1 MRQKGLLIVIS
12 GPSGCGKGTICK
24 ELRARHPE
32 IKVSVSTTTREIRAG
47 EVEGRDY
54 RYISK
59 EEFERQV
66 QEGEFL
72 EYARIY
78 SGNYYGTPKRYV
90 KETLLAGDETEN
102 KETALSGSN
111 SVEEESEPNEP
122 NHFEK
127 DIEKA
132 VEEVKEKFEEGV
144 FIFLVPPSMEELHRR
159 LVQRGRETPELIM
172 ERFKSAYEEMNFIN
186 RYNYVVTNDKVDEAI
201 KKIEAIIAAEK
212 CRVVRNEALL
222 HEILDG
228 GI

>member
-24 ELRARHPE
+24 ELRERHPE

-90 KETLLAGDETEN
+90 KETLLAGDDLILEIDIQG
-102 KETALSGSN
+102 ALQ
-111 SVEEESEPNEP
+111 
-122 NHFEK
+122 
-127 DIEKA
+127 
-132 VEEVKEKFEEGV
+132 VKEKFEEGV

>member
-12 GPSGCGKGTICK
+12 GPAGCGKGTICK

-78 SGNYYGTPKRYV
+78 SGNYYGTPKKYV
-90 KETLLAGDETEN
+90 KETLMAGDDLILEIDIQG
-102 KETALSGSN
+102 ALQ
-111 SVEEESEPNEP
+111 
-122 NHFEK
+122 
-127 DIEKA
+127 
-132 VEEVKEKFEEGV
+132 VKEKFEEGV

>member
-78 SGNYYGTPKRYV
+78 SGNYYGTPKKYV
-90 KETLLAGDETEN
+90 KETLMAGDDLILEIDIQG
-102 KETALSGSN
+102 ALQ
-111 SVEEESEPNEP
+111 
-122 NHFEK
+122 
-127 DIEKA
+127 
-132 VEEVKEKFEEGV
+132 VKEKFEEGV

-172 ERFKSAYEEMNFIN
+172 ERFKSTYEEMNFIN

>member
-78 SGNYYGTPKRYV
+78 SGNYYGTPKKYV
-90 KETLLAGDETEN
+90 KETLMAGDDLILEIDIQG
-102 KETALSGSN
+102 ALQ
-111 SVEEESEPNEP
+111 
-122 NHFEK
+122 
-127 DIEKA
+127 
-132 VEEVKEKFEEGV
+132 VKEKFEEGV

-186 RYNYVVTNDKVDEAI
+186 RYNYVVTNNKVNEAI

>member
-24 ELRARHPE
+24 ELSARHPE

-90 KETLLAGDETEN
+90 KETLLAGDDLILEIDIQG
-102 KETALSGSN
+102 ALQ
-111 SVEEESEPNEP
+111 
-122 NHFEK
+122 
-127 DIEKA
+127 
-132 VEEVKEKFEEGV
+132 VKEKFEEGV

>member
-78 SGNYYGTPKRYV
+78 SGNYYGTPKKYV
-90 KETLLAGDETEN
+90 KETLMAGDDLILEIDIQG
-102 KETALSGSN
+102 ALQ
-111 SVEEESEPNEP
+111 
-122 NHFEK
+122 
-127 DIEKA
+127 
-132 VEEVKEKFEEGV
+132 VKEKFEEGV

-212 CRVVRNEALL
+212 CRSSSSFGL
-222 HEILDG
+222 
-228 GI
+228 

>member
-78 SGNYYGTPKRYV
+78 SGNYYGTPKKYV
-90 KETLLAGDETEN
+90 KETLMAGDDLILEIDIQG
-102 KETALSGSN
+102 ALQ
-111 SVEEESEPNEP
+111 
-122 NHFEK
+122 
-127 DIEKA
+127 
-132 VEEVKEKFEEGV
+132 VKEKFEEGV

-212 CRVVRNEALL
+212 CRVCLL
-222 HEILDG
+222 YTSDG
-228 GI
+228 AG

>member
-47 EVEGRDY
+47 EVEGKDY

-78 SGNYYGTPKRYV
+78 SGNYYGTPKKYV
-90 KETLLAGDETEN
+90 KETLLAGDDLILEIDIQG
-102 KETALSGSN
+102 ALQ
-111 SVEEESEPNEP
+111 
-122 NHFEK
+122 
-127 DIEKA
+127 
-132 VEEVKEKFEEGV
+132 VKEKFEEGV

>member
-1 MRQKGLLIVIS
+1 M
-12 GPSGCGKGTICK
+12 
-24 ELRARHPE
+24 
-32 IKVSVSTTTREIRAG
+32 
-47 EVEGRDY
+47 
-54 RYISK
+54 
-59 EEFERQV
+59 
-66 QEGEFL
+66 
-72 EYARIY
+72 
-78 SGNYYGTPKRYV
+78 
-90 KETLLAGDETEN
+90 AGDDLILEIDIQG
-102 KETALSGSN
+102 ALQ
-111 SVEEESEPNEP
+111 
-122 NHFEK
+122 
-127 DIEKA
+127 
-132 VEEVKEKFEEGV
+132 VKEKFEEGV

>member
-1 MRQKGLLIVIS
+1 M
-12 GPSGCGKGTICK
+12 
-24 ELRARHPE
+24 
-32 IKVSVSTTTREIRAG
+32 
-47 EVEGRDY
+47 
-54 RYISK
+54 
-59 EEFERQV
+59 
-66 QEGEFL
+66 

-78 SGNYYGTPKRYV
+78 SGNYYGTPKKYV
-90 KETLLAGDETEN
+90 KETLMAGDDLILEIDIQG
-102 KETALSGSN
+102 ALQ
-111 SVEEESEPNEP
+111 
-122 NHFEK
+122 
-127 DIEKA
+127 
-132 VEEVKEKFEEGV
+132 VKEKFEEGV

>member
-1 MRQKGLLIVIS
+1 VRQKGLLIVIS

-78 SGNYYGTPKRYV
+78 SGNYYGTPKKYV
-90 KETLLAGDETEN
+90 KETLLAGDDLILEIDIQG
-102 KETALSGSN
+102 ALQ
-111 SVEEESEPNEP
+111 
-122 NHFEK
+122 
-127 DIEKA
+127 
-132 VEEVKEKFEEGV
+132 VKEKFEEGV

>member
-1 MRQKGLLIVIS
+1 MLIVIS

-78 SGNYYGTPKRYV
+78 SGNYYGTPKKYV
-90 KETLLAGDETEN
+90 KETLMAGDDLILEIDIQG
-102 KETALSGSN
+102 ALQ
-111 SVEEESEPNEP
+111 
-122 NHFEK
+122 
-127 DIEKA
+127 
-132 VEEVKEKFEEGV
+132 VKEKFEEGV

>member
-1 MRQKGLLIVIS
+1 M
-12 GPSGCGKGTICK
+12 
-24 ELRARHPE
+24 
-32 IKVSVSTTTREIRAG
+32 
-47 EVEGRDY
+47 EGRDY

-78 SGNYYGTPKRYV
+78 SGNYYGTPKKYV
-90 KETLLAGDETEN
+90 KETLMAGDDLILEIDIQG
-102 KETALSGSN
+102 ALQ
-111 SVEEESEPNEP
+111 
-122 NHFEK
+122 
-127 DIEKA
+127 
-132 VEEVKEKFEEGV
+132 VKEKFEEGV

-201 KKIEAIIAAEK
+201 KKIEVQGSA
-212 CRVVRNEALL
+212 
-222 HEILDG
+222 
-228 GI
+228 

>member
-78 SGNYYGTPKRYV
+78 SGNYYGTPKKYV
-90 KETLLAGDETEN
+90 KETLMAGDDLILEIDIQG
-102 KETALSGSN
+102 ALQ
-111 SVEEESEPNEP
+111 
-122 NHFEK
+122 
-127 DIEKA
+127 
-132 VEEVKEKFEEGV
+132 VKEKFEEGV

-222 HEILDG
+222 HEILNG

>member
-24 ELRARHPE
+24 ELRAMHPE

-78 SGNYYGTPKRYV
+78 SGNYYGTPKKYV
-90 KETLLAGDETEN
+90 KETLMAGDDLILEIDIQG
-102 KETALSGSN
+102 ALQ
-111 SVEEESEPNEP
+111 
-122 NHFEK
+122 
-127 DIEKA
+127 
-132 VEEVKEKFEEGV
+132 VKEKFEEGV

>member
-32 IKVSVSTTTREIRAG
+32 INVSVSTTTREIRAG

-78 SGNYYGTPKRYV
+78 SGNYYGTPKKNV
-90 KETLLAGDETEN
+90 KETLKAGDDLILEIDIQG
-102 KETALSGSN
+102 ALQ
-111 SVEEESEPNEP
+111 
-122 NHFEK
+122 
-127 DIEKA
+127 
-132 VEEVKEKFEEGV
+132 VKEKFEEGV

>member
-90 KETLLAGDETEN
+90 QETLLAGDDLILEIDIQG
-102 KETALSGSN
+102 ALQ
-111 SVEEESEPNEP
+111 
-122 NHFEK
+122 
-127 DIEKA
+127 
-132 VEEVKEKFEEGV
+132 VKEKFEEGV

>member
-24 ELRARHPE
+24 ELRARYPE

-78 SGNYYGTPKRYV
+78 SGNYYGTPKKYV
-90 KETLLAGDETEN
+90 KETLMAGDDLILEIDIQG
-102 KETALSGSN
+102 ALQ
-111 SVEEESEPNEP
+111 
-122 NHFEK
+122 
-127 DIEKA
+127 
-132 VEEVKEKFEEGV
+132 VKEKFEEGV

>member
-90 KETLLAGDETEN
+90 KETLLAGDDLILEIDIQG
-102 KETALSGSN
+102 ALQ
-111 SVEEESEPNEP
+111 
-122 NHFEK
+122 
-127 DIEKA
+127 
-132 VEEVKEKFEEGV
+132 VKEKYEEGV

>member
-90 KETLLAGDETEN
+90 KETLLAGDDLILEIDIQG
-102 KETALSGSN
+102 ALQ
-111 SVEEESEPNEP
+111 
-122 NHFEK
+122 
-127 DIEKA
+127 
-132 VEEVKEKFEEGV
+132 VKEKFEEGV

>member
-78 SGNYYGTPKRYV
+78 SGNYYGTPKKYV
-90 KETLLAGDETEN
+90 KETLMAGDDLILEIDIQG
-102 KETALSGSN
+102 ALQ
-111 SVEEESEPNEP
+111 
-122 NHFEK
+122 
-127 DIEKA
+127 
-132 VEEVKEKFEEGV
+132 VKEKFEEGV

-186 RYNYVVTNDKVDEAI
+186 RYYYVVTNDKVDEAI

>member
-78 SGNYYGTPKRYV
+78 SGNYYGTPKKYV
-90 KETLLAGDETEN
+90 KETLMAGDDLILEIDIQG
-102 KETALSGSN
+102 ALQ
-111 SVEEESEPNEP
+111 
-122 NHFEK
+122 
-127 DIEKA
+127 
-132 VEEVKEKFEEGV
+132 VKEKFEEGV

>member
-1 MRQKGLLIVIS
+1 VRQKGLLIVIS

-78 SGNYYGTPKRYV
+78 SGNYYGTPKKYV
-90 KETLLAGDETEN
+90 KETLMAGDDLILEIDIQG
-102 KETALSGSN
+102 ALQ
-111 SVEEESEPNEP
+111 
-122 NHFEK
+122 
-127 DIEKA
+127 
-132 VEEVKEKFEEGV
+132 VKEKFEEGV

>member
-90 KETLLAGDETEN
+90 KETLLAGDDLILEIDIQG
-102 KETALSGSN
+102 ALQ
-111 SVEEESEPNEP
+111 
-122 NHFEK
+122 
-127 DIEKA
+127 
-132 VEEVKEKFEEGV
+132 VKEKFEEGV

-222 HEILDG
+222 HDILDG